1 MAVKFKFPYYINLLA
16 GPLLLLF
23 TLFNPPLFSEMSQ
36 TAWLICGL
44 TAWMALWWITE
55 PVPIPVTALLP
66 IAVVPLLGID
76 SVGKVT
82 APYAHPLIFLFLGGF
97 ILSIA
102 MERWQLHKRI
112 ALLTMLLVGT
122 KPSQQIGG
130 MMLVTAFLS
139 MWMSNTATAVMML
152 PIGLSIIAM
161 QQEQGMANDNFA
173 KAILL
178 AIAYAASIGGIATLI
193 GTPPNALLAAYLE
206 RSYQLQLSFA
216 DWMLLGV
223 PLASVLLVLTWLWL
237 TRFQFKLDGAVQADS
252 RQIYRQKLA
261 ELGPM
266 QNAEKLVLM
275 VFLAAAF
282 CWTLAKKITEFT
294 GIPMNDTVTAVCVAL
309 LLFILPVSLKSGQ
322 RVLVWHFYW
331 VNDRFV
337 AGNAQGKL
345 HGALGRLR
353 GWGDDGAQVL
363 LCLRN
368 IEPRRGKWTLPAG
381 FMELGETTAEGA
393 QRETIEEAGA
403 SIETTADSITLD
415 MQGKRP
421 KAVSLT
427 TAPYPAFPT
436 DMQAQFMA
444 LNCVAD
450 GVGVINETIFENR
463 FMHVNELLRLG
474 ADIRVEGHT
483 AIVRGVEKLGGAPV
497 MATDLRASASLILAG
512 LVAEGETTIDRI
524 YHLDRGYENIE
535 EKLGGL
541 GAQIRR
547 VS

>member
-216 DWMLLGV
+216 DWMLFGV
-223 PLASVLLVLTWLWL
+223 PLSVSMLLLCWLWL
-237 TRFQFKLDGAVQADS
+237 TKLHFKLDKTATVDS
-252 RQIYRQKLA
+252 RVLYRQRLN

-266 QNAEKLVLM
+266 QTAEKLVLII
-275 VFLAAAF
+275 FATAAF
-282 CWTLAKKITEFT
+282 CWVFRGLLSELSGIKLDDTLIAI
-294 GIPMNDTVTAVCVAL
+294 AAAS
-309 LLFILPVSLKSGQ
+309 LLFIVPVSLKSGQ
-322 RVLVWHFYW
+322 RILQWQDCQQLPWGVLLLFGGGLTLAGQIDNSGLSSYIAGQIGQLGQIDVLLLIVLVTTVIIFLTEITS
-331 VNDRFV
+331 NTATAAAF
-337 AGNAQGKL
+337 L
-345 HGALGRLR
+345 PLLGP
-353 GWGDDGAQVL
+353 V
-363 LCLRN
+363 
-368 IEPRRGKWTLPAG
+368 
-381 FMELGETTAEGA
+381 
-393 QRETIEEAGA
+393 
-403 SIETTADSITLD
+403 
-415 MQGKRP
+415 
-421 KAVSLT
+421 AVSLNT
-427 TAPYPAFPT
+427 SAAMLVIPAAVAASCAFMMPVAT
-436 DMQAQFMA
+436 PPNAIIFASGKLKIIDM
-444 LNCVAD
+444 V
-450 GVGVINETIFENR
+450 
-463 FMHVNELLRLG
+463 
-474 ADIRVEGHT
+474 
-483 AIVRGVEKLGGAPV
+483 K
-497 MATDLRASASLILAG
+497 AG
-512 LVAEGETTIDRI
+512 LVLNLSGIVLISAFTMLIARSVF
-524 YHLDRGYENIE
+524 NF
-535 EKLGGL
+535 
-541 GAQIRR
+541 
-547 VS
+547 